1 MSNQTVNWDDCIEVV
16 SITDV
21 GMRRSNNQDSHV
33 VLIAEDEETWNSR
46 GHLLVVADGMG
57 AHAAG
62 ELASKLAAQGV
73 PHHYYKHQE
82 LSAPEAILLAVR
94 EANGEIHRRGQANS
108 EFHNMG
114 TTCSSLLLLP
124 QGALIAHVGDSRV
137 YRLRNHLLEQLTFD
151 HSLVWEMRAAGGQ
164 FRDQSVAA
172 GIPKNVITRSLGP
185 NADVQVDLEG
195 PFRILPNDLFLIC
208 SDGLTA
214 RIDENEFGPILELL
228 PPEEAAALL
237 VDLSNVRGGPDNC
250 TLIIATVNNRFE
262 EPSREKV
269 PPLVVGAHLKPK
281 KVIHPA
287 VWGTL
292 IASTLIAGGF
302 IVLGHYVPSA
312 IFAGIAICAAAY
324 AGYIK
329 LDGQGQ
335 GGVALTGN
343 KRLGK
348 APYVQ
353 TSSTANAE
361 FVNRLVES
369 VRYQIEY
376 DEPSASEEDM
386 IRVDGCLDEALAHA
400 NQNAFADAVRLCGVA
415 IKVLLKK

>member
-1 MSNQTVNWDDCIEVV
+1 MSNQTVNWDDCIDVV

-21 GMRRSNNQDSHV
+21 GMRRANNQDSHV
-33 VLIAEDEETWNSR
+33 VLIAEDEETWNTR

-82 LSAPEAILLAVR
+82 LSAPEAIQLAVR
-94 EANGEIHRRGQANS
+94 EANEEIHRRGQANS

-137 YRLRNHLLEQLTFD
+137 YRLRNHVLEQLTFD

-164 FRDQSVAA
+164 FKDQSVAA

-214 RIDENEFGPILELL
+214 RIDENEFGPILDTL

-250 TLIIATVNNRFE
+250 TMIIATVNERFE
-262 EPSREKV
+262 ETSGDKL

-281 KVIHPA
+281 KSIHPA

-302 IVLGHYVPSA
+302 VVLGYYAAAAAVG
-312 IFAGIAICAAAY
+312 GIAIAAMGYAAY
-324 AGYIK
+324 VK
-329 LDGQGQ
+329 LDSQSQ
-335 GGVALTGN
+335 TGVALTGN

-353 TSSTANAE
+353 ASSTMNAE
-361 FVNRLVES
+361 FITRFVES
-369 VRYQIEY
+369 IRYQIEY
-376 DEPSASEEDM
+376 DEPTASDADM
-386 IRVDGCLDEALAHA
+386 VRVDGCLNEAVA
-400 NQNAFADAVRLCGVA
+400 NAEQNAFADALRLCGVA
-415 IKVLLKK
+415 IKVLLDK